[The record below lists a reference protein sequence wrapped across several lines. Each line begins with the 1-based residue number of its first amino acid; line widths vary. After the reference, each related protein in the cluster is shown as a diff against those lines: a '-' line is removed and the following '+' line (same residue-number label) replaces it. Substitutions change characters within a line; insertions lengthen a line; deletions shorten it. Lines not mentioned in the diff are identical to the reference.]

1 MGLSNDLLSQ
11 FAKLTKDDNN
21 TKKEDTVYGTVVTHN
36 DTKYVKLDG
45 SEVLTPVISTTEIE
59 DQNRVMVMVKNHTA
73 VVTGNISS
81 PSASTDSVK
90 QVSDRVAEFHTI
102 IADKADIDEL
112 DAQTARI
119 NSLVA
124 ENAVIKG
131 QITASEAEISA
142 IKSDNVTINEK
153 LTANEADIK
162 KLQTDKIDAAVVEA
176 DYATIKSL
184 EATDAKINNLSST
197 FGDFEVL
204 TTNQLAANKAS
215 IDDLETKKL
224 NAEDAEIKYANID
237 FSNIGKTAIEY
248 FYSTSGLIKNV
259 VVGDQTITGELV
271 GVTIKG
277 DLIEGN
283 TIVADKLVIKGTDGL
298 YYKLNTDGITTEA
311 EQTDYNSLNG
321 SVIRANSITAEKIAV
336 SDLVAFDATIA
347 GFKIEDTAIYSGVK
361 NSATNTT
368 RGIYLGKDGQI
379 AFGDGNNY
387 IKYYKDETGAYKLA
401 VSADSMTFS
410 TGTSVKD
417 AIDAVENKVDSLKSV
432 YTTVVEYQ
440 VGISGTT
447 APTGEWSLG
456 VPTVPIG
463 QYLWTRTII
472 TYTDQTTTTLYS
484 VSSMGE
490 KGEKGDT
497 GATGP
502 QGPTGPTGPTGNGV
516 KSTSVTYQAWPN
528 GTSTPTGTWSSS
540 PPTTTASAPYLW
552 TRTIITYTNGTT
564 STSYSVGSTP
574 EGIVIGGRNLYY
586 LHDMYRR
593 QMHHVASYSVE
604 DGEITL
610 VANGNDLYIGEV
622 LAAGG
627 KWGPE
632 FGPLMDIEGASYVTI
647 NISNPLFNKNFY
659 NFLDS
664 DKKALSIYTY
674 WNISSGRIT
683 VPSGAKYLNLRVG
696 YGAAVSGTTYKL
708 RIKVEKGNKAT
719 DWSPAPE
726 DVDAAITTVDSRIT
740 QEKDSIINTVSSTY
754 QRKDAMGN
762 YSTTEQMNSVITQ
775 TANSITN
782 TVSSTYTTKTEFN
795 NLQVGGRNLIINSKI
810 NETSNNYGFGYRYGI
825 TLENNTTYTFTTN
838 GRSNPSGN
846 TEGKHL
852 RCYLYENSWSIFSLN
867 FGISETV
874 NTTRSYT
881 FTTPSNVAGVLFHVG
896 FYWFPEGGDRTGNAT
911 VNWCKLEKGN
921 KATDWTPAP
930 EDVDA
935 AINTVD
941 EKFSNY
947 ATTASLGLYIKKDP
961 TSGEL
966 KSAIE
971 AIADT
976 INITARGG
984 LNLSGNRFT
993 VSSSNFTLTAAG
1005 NLWCNSANIENANL
1019 TNCNVTGG
1027 KIKIQS
1033 SSADWSFINLI
1044 YEGTGNSAG
1053 NKSDSLIQAQQ
1064 CSFSRYLNESLQS
1077 VASLSSA
1084 TGLILNGLGW
1094 TITKNGMPTGND
1106 TTAYCNKNGDMLCNS
1121 LTTNGNISCNSLS
1134 ATNGLPEIINNA
1146 NGRAYRFSSGLQICT
1161 KQWSGEKSCTVEW
1174 GSLYESSSP
1183 IDFGYWAANFSET
1196 PKTCVTSTVNDTGGG
1211 AGCWIEN
1218 HYDISSSYA
1227 GRAYIARPTSIA
1239 YVFTLNIIAIG
1250 KWK

>member
-1 MGLSNDLLSQ
+1 MDLSNDLLSQ
-11 FAKLTKDDNN
+11 FAKLTKNDEN
-21 TKKEDTVYGTVVTHN
+21 TKKEDVVYGTVVVHN
-36 DTKYVKLDG
+36 DIKYVKLDG
-45 SEVLTPVISTTEIE
+45 SEVLTPVTSTTEIE

-119 NSLVA
+119 DSLVA

-131 QITASEAEISA
+131 QITASEAEISE
-142 IKSDNVTINEK
+142 IKADNVTINEK

-215 IDDLETKKL
+215 IDDLETRKL
-224 NAEDAEIKYANID
+224 NASDAEIKYANIN
-237 FSNIGKTAIEY
+237 FSNIGKAAIEY

-347 GFKIEDTAIYSGVK
+347 GFKITDSSLYSGVK
-361 NSATNTT
+361 DSVTNTT

-497 GATGP
+497 GPQGPTGLQGMQGIQGPQGVKGDTGATGATGPQGVKGDTGATGP
-502 QGPTGPTGPTGNGV
+502 QGPTGPTGNGV
-516 KSTSVTYQAWPN
+516 ESTSVTYQAWSN

-540 PPTTTASAPYLW
+540 PPATTASAPYLW

-574 EGIVIGGRNLYY
+574 EGIV
-586 LHDMYRR
+586 
-593 QMHHVASYSVE
+593 
-604 DGEITL
+604 
-610 VANGNDLYIGEV
+610 
-622 LAAGG
+622 
-627 KWGPE
+627 
-632 FGPLMDIEGASYVTI
+632 
-647 NISNPLFNKNFY
+647 
-659 NFLDS
+659 
-664 DKKALSIYTY
+664 
-674 WNISSGRIT
+674 
-683 VPSGAKYLNLRVG
+683 
-696 YGAAVSGTTYKL
+696 
-708 RIKVEKGNKAT
+708 
-719 DWSPAPE
+719 
-726 DVDAAITTVDSRIT
+726 
-740 QEKDSIINTVSSTY
+740 
-754 QRKDAMGN
+754 
-762 YSTTEQMNSVITQ
+762 
-775 TANSITN
+775 
-782 TVSSTYTTKTEFN
+782 
-795 NLQVGGRNLIINSKI
+795 VGGRNLLPLSIW
-810 NETSNNYGFGYRYGI
+810 EDGHWWGI
-825 TLENNTTYTFTTN
+825 
-838 GRSNPSGN
+838 
-846 TEGKHL
+846 
-852 RCYLYENSWSIFSLN
+852 
-867 FGISETV
+867 
-874 NTTRSYT
+874 
-881 FTTPSNVAGVLFHVG
+881 
-896 FYWFPEGGDRTGNAT
+896 
-911 VNWCKLEKGN
+911 
-921 KATDWTPAP
+921 
-930 EDVDA
+930 
-935 AINTVD
+935 
-941 EKFSNY
+941 
-947 ATTASLGLYIKKDP
+947 
-961 TSGEL
+961 
-966 KSAIE
+966 
-971 AIADT
+971 
-976 INITARGG
+976 
-984 LNLSGNRFT
+984 
-993 VSSSNFTLTAAG
+993 
-1005 NLWCNSANIENANL
+1005 
-1019 TNCNVTGG
+1019 
-1027 KIKIQS
+1027 Q
-1033 SSADWSFINLI
+1033 
-1044 YEGTGNSAG
+1044 
-1053 NKSDSLIQAQQ
+1053 
-1064 CSFSRYLNESLQS
+1064 
-1077 VASLSSA
+1077 
-1084 TGLILNGLGW
+1084 
-1094 TITKNGMPTGND
+1094 
-1106 TTAYCNKNGDMLCNS
+1106 
-1121 LTTNGNISCNSLS
+1121 
-1134 ATNGLPEIINNA
+1134 
-1146 NGRAYRFSSGLQICT
+1146 
-1161 KQWSGEKSCTVEW
+1161 
-1174 GSLYESSSP
+1174 
-1183 IDFGYWAANFSET
+1183 
-1196 PKTCVTSTVNDTGGG
+1196 
-1211 AGCWIEN
+1211 
-1218 HYDISSSYA
+1218 
-1227 GRAYIARPTSIA
+1227 
-1239 YVFTLNIIAIG
+1239 
-1250 KWK
+1250 

>member
-11 FAKLTKDDNN
+11 FAKLTKNGNN

-45 SEVLTPVISTTEIE
+45 SEVLTPITSTTEVE
-59 DQNRVMVMVKNHTA
+59 DNNRVMVLVKNHTA

-131 QITASEAEISA
+131 QITASEAEISE

-204 TTNQLAANKAS
+204 TTNQFAANKAS
-215 IDDLETKKL
+215 IDDLETRKL
-224 NAEDAEIKYANID
+224 NTSDAEIKYANID
-237 FSNIGKTAIEY
+237 FSNIGKAAIEY

-321 SVIRANSITAEKIAV
+321 SVIRAKSITAEKIAV
-336 SDLVAFDATIA
+336 RDLVAFDATIA
-347 GFKIEDTAIYSGVK
+347 GFKITDSSLYSGVK
-361 NSATNTT
+361 DSATNTA

-417 AIDAVENKVDSLKSV
+417 AIDAVDNKVDALKSV
-432 YTTVVEYQ
+432 DTSVVTYQ
-440 VGISGTT
+440 VGTSATT
-447 APTGEWSLG
+447 APTGTWSLG

-490 KGEKGDT
+490 KGEKGDAGATGPQGPQGEKGDTGAT

-502 QGPTGPTGPTGNGV
+502 QGPQGVKGDTGATGATGPQGVKGDTGATGATGPQGPQGATGATGNGV
-516 KSTSVTYQAWPN
+516 ESTSVTYQAWSN

-540 PPTTTASAPYLW
+540 PPATTASAPYLW

-574 EGIVIGGRNLYY
+574 EGIVVGGRNLATDTNKGTVGWYWNMQVGDY
-586 LHDMYRR
+586 T
-593 QMHHVASYSVE
+593 ASEIVENGTKTCKLTRGTIPMSGWSVISYWRISRSKWE
-604 DGEITL
+604 PNTVYTVSLDVKASVTTDIWLYFLQDDG
-610 VANGNDLYIGEV
+610 
-622 LAAGG
+622 
-627 KWGPE
+627 
-632 FGPLMDIEGASYVTI
+632 
-647 NISNPLFNKNFY
+647 
-659 NFLDS
+659 LDS
-664 DKKALSIYTY
+664 LIKEAQHGYIATANAWTKLIFVVTSVDVLPNSTGQVVYLS
-674 WNISSGRIT
+674 NM
-683 VPSGAKYLNLRVG
+683 N
-696 YGAAVSGTTYKL
+696 SGTGVWYQFKNL
-708 RIKVEKGNKAT
+708 KIEKGNKAT
-719 DWSPAPE
+719 DWTPAPE
-726 DVDAAITTVDSRIT
+726 DVDDAITTVDSRIT
-740 QEKDSIINTVSSTY
+740 QEKNSIISMVSSTY
-754 QRKDAMGN
+754 QRKDAMGD

-782 TVSSTYTTKTEFN
+782 TV
-795 NLQVGGRNLIINSKI
+795 
-810 NETSNNYGFGYRYGI
+810 
-825 TLENNTTYTFTTN
+825 
-838 GRSNPSGN
+838 
-846 TEGKHL
+846 
-852 RCYLYENSWSIFSLN
+852 
-867 FGISETV
+867 
-874 NTTRSYT
+874 
-881 FTTPSNVAGVLFHVG
+881 
-896 FYWFPEGGDRTGNAT
+896 
-911 VNWCKLEKGN
+911 
-921 KATDWTPAP
+921 
-930 EDVDA
+930 
-935 AINTVD
+935 D
-941 EKFSNY
+941 EKFANY
-947 ATTASLGLYIKKDP
+947 ATTASLSLYIKKDP

-984 LNLSGNRFT
+984 LNLSGNRFS
-993 VSSSNFTLTAAG
+993 VSST
-1005 NLWCNSANIENANL
+1005 NL
-1019 TNCNVTGG
+1019 TIANDGSVTCSNLNVTGG
-1027 KIKIQS
+1027 NIDIVADDYKTGTIATHDDVGHHFLTISPYSVEIQGRFGTSAILTSQGLRLINFNSGGGSAPVLVWDSDGNDIRLMANNITCS
-1033 SSADWSFINLI
+1033 SLKVSGNLTPNVVSWGLNSRVTTQSTGLEYFKYTYTFKGPGLLIANAAVWTDETDDYGTTNCAMYIDGACVSVNRHRYGESSNSVELDAGCSFVW
-1044 YEGTGNSAG
+1044 YF
-1053 NKSDSLIQAQQ
+1053 SDSNTHTLQLKAGSSKVGTKTLTRSIQ
-1064 CSFSRYLNESLQS
+1064 
-1077 VASLSSA
+1077 
-1084 TGLILNGLGW
+1084 GLFGL
-1094 TITKNGMPTGND
+1094 
-1106 TTAYCNKNGDMLCNS
+1106 TA
-1121 LTTNGNISCNSLS
+1121 
-1134 ATNGLPEIINNA
+1134 
-1146 NGRAYRFSSGLQICT
+1146 
-1161 KQWSGEKSCTVEW
+1161 V
-1174 GSLYESSSP
+1174 
-1183 IDFGYWAANFSET
+1183 
-1196 PKTCVTSTVNDTGGG
+1196 
-1211 AGCWIEN
+1211 
-1218 HYDISSSYA
+1218 
-1227 GRAYIARPTSIA
+1227 
-1239 YVFTLNIIAIG
+1239 
-1250 KWK
+1250 